1 MKHKNL
7 TVNKLAFG
15 NLKARGKQ
23 YTLMIIGIILA
34 MTFSSGTIFFFLKK
48 NPIIISRNSISICSS
63 VRLKTSI
70 FLAPCMYRED

>member
-15 NLKARGKQ
+15 NLKERKKQ

-34 MTFSSGTIFFFLKK
+34 MIFSSGTIFFFAC
-48 NPIIISRNSISICSS
+48 SMNSQ
-63 VRLKTSI
+63 
-70 FLAPCMYRED
+70 E